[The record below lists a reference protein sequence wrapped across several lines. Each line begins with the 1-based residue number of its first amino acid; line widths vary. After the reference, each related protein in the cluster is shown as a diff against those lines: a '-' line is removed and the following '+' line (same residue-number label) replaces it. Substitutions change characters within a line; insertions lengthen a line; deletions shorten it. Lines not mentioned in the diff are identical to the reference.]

1 MSFLDRAKA
10 AAQQAAEKA
19 KETAEQAAAKGR
31 EAMDDVQS
39 SRDLTAA
46 YGDLG
51 RKAYEL
57 ASAGTIS
64 HPLLEPLVGRI
75 SELEAHAGASADAP
89 VQPEQATDATP
100 PTTPSGRGAPP
111 A

>member
-1 MSFLDRAKA
+1 MDRAKA

-31 EAMDDVQS
+31 EAMDDVQT

-57 ASAGTIS
+57 AAAGTIS
-64 HPLLEPLVGRI
+64 HPELDPLVRRI
-75 SELEAHAGASADAP
+75 SELEARAGTSAGTP

-100 PTTPSGRGAPP
+100 PTTPSGRDTPP

>member
-19 KETAEQAAAKGR
+19 REGAEQVSAKGR
-31 EAMDDVQS
+31 EAIDDVQTA
-39 SRDLTAA
+39 RDLTTA

-64 HPLLEPLVGRI
+64 HPELQPLVERI
-75 SELEAHAGASADAP
+75 SELESHASTGATE
-89 VQPEQATDATP
+89 PEQATETTP
-100 PTTPSGRGAPP
+100 PQSP